1 MISAVC
7 AVPRGACAPQPRAA
21 KGGAAD
27 SDAEDDAVRASDAV
41 FLAGR
46 TEDDFSCVEMYVYDD
61 EQGSLYVHHD
71 VRLEA
76 FPLALAFLQHGSAG
90 ARVAVGTMEPRIDV
104 WDLDVMEPAA
114 PVASLGGDAP
124 TAAGRKAPRPTPG
137 AHGDAVLSV
146 SWRRHSPTVL
156 ASGSAD
162 RTVKLWDLNARA
174 CAVTWTHHGDRVSS
188 VAWHPAEPACL
199 ATGGHDGRLAVRDAR
214 RATAGATFAAGG
226 RVEQVAW
233 DPFVATTL
241 VAGDETGGV
250 VAFDVRAAAAPL
262 WSLRA
267 HGAAA
272 SAVCFSETAAGLLA
286 TASAD
291 ASVKLW
297 DCGGAPGPPAP
308 VAARDL
314 AVGELFA
321 LAFDAADPLVL
332 VAAGAGGSVA
342 LWDAAGDDGAAA
354 AWLAAQG

>member
-7 AVPRGACAPQPRAA
+7 AVPRGACAPQPRAT

-174 CAVTWTHHGDRVSS
+174 CAVTWPHHGDDEQRV
-188 VAWHPAEPACL
+188 AHEQL
-199 ATGGHDGRLAVRDAR
+199 RH
-214 RATAGATFAAGG
+214 
-226 RVEQVAW
+226 VE
-233 DPFVATTL
+233 D
-241 VAGDETGGV
+241 
-250 VAFDVRAAAAPL
+250 
-262 WSLRA
+262 
-267 HGAAA
+267 
-272 SAVCFSETAAGLLA
+272 
-286 TASAD
+286 
-291 ASVKLW
+291 
-297 DCGGAPGPPAP
+297 
-308 VAARDL
+308 
-314 AVGELFA
+314 
-321 LAFDAADPLVL
+321 
-332 VAAGAGGSVA
+332 
-342 LWDAAGDDGAAA
+342 
-354 AWLAAQG
+354 

>member
-1 MISAVC
+1 M
-7 AVPRGACAPQPRAA
+7 
-21 KGGAAD
+21 
-27 SDAEDDAVRASDAV
+27 

-146 SWRRHSPTVL
+146 SWRRHADGL

-174 CAVTWTHHGDRVSS
+174 CARGVDAPRRPRVERAAPAPTRASSAGASTHAETRRRSRGTRPSP
-188 VAWHPAEPACL
+188 PASPRA
-199 ATGGHDGRLAVRDAR
+199 ATTAASRCATRDAR
-214 RATAGATFAAGG
+214 RRARRSPREAASSRSRGTRSSRRRSWRRRDRRRRRVRRPRG
-226 RVEQVAW
+226 RRA
-233 DPFVATTL
+233 AL
-241 VAGDETGGV
+241 VASGARGGP
-250 VAFDVRAAAAPL
+250 RPP
-262 WSLRA
+262 S
-267 HGAAA
+267 G
-272 SAVCFSETAAGLLA
+272 FSETAAGLLA

>member
-1 MISAVC
+1 MISAMC

-162 RTVKLWDLNARA
+162 KNLK
-174 CAVTWTHHGDRVSS
+174 
-188 VAWHPAEPACL
+188 
-199 ATGGHDGRLAVRDAR
+199 
-214 RATAGATFAAGG
+214 
-226 RVEQVAW
+226 
-233 DPFVATTL
+233 
-241 VAGDETGGV
+241 
-250 VAFDVRAAAAPL
+250 
-262 WSLRA
+262 
-267 HGAAA
+267 A
-272 SAVCFSETAAGLLA
+272 SG
-286 TASAD
+286 
-291 ASVKLW
+291 
-297 DCGGAPGPPAP
+297 
-308 VAARDL
+308 
-314 AVGELFA
+314 
-321 LAFDAADPLVL
+321 
-332 VAAGAGGSVA
+332 
-342 LWDAAGDDGAAA
+342 
-354 AWLAAQG
+354 

>member
-124 TAAGRKAPRPTPG
+124 TAAGRKAPRPRRARTATPCCPSR
-137 AHGDAVLSV
+137 GDAT
-146 SWRRHSPTVL
+146 RR
-156 ASGSAD
+156 
-162 RTVKLWDLNARA
+162 R
-174 CAVTWTHHGDRVSS
+174 SS
-188 VAWHPAEPACL
+188 
-199 ATGGHDGRLAVRDAR
+199 
-214 RATAGATFAAGG
+214 
-226 RVEQVAW
+226 
-233 DPFVATTL
+233 
-241 VAGDETGGV
+241 
-250 VAFDVRAAAAPL
+250 
-262 WSLRA
+262 
-267 HGAAA
+267 
-272 SAVCFSETAAGLLA
+272 
-286 TASAD
+286 
-291 ASVKLW
+291 
-297 DCGGAPGPPAP
+297 PPAP
-308 VAARDL
+308 RTAPSSS
-314 AVGELFA
+314 GI
-321 LAFDAADPLVL
+321 
-332 VAAGAGGSVA
+332 
-342 LWDAAGDDGAAA
+342 
-354 AWLAAQG
+354 

>member
-146 SWRRHSPTVL
+146 SWRRHSPPVTCTPL
-156 ASGSAD
+156 ALPCSA
-162 RTVKLWDLNARA
+162 
-174 CAVTWTHHGDRVSS
+174 
-188 VAWHPAEPACL
+188 
-199 ATGGHDGRLAVRDAR
+199 
-214 RATAGATFAAGG
+214 
-226 RVEQVAW
+226 
-233 DPFVATTL
+233 
-241 VAGDETGGV
+241 
-250 VAFDVRAAAAPL
+250 
-262 WSLRA
+262 SLRG
-267 HGAAA
+267 HHRA
-272 SAVCFSETAAGLLA
+272 SYHNTKKE
-286 TASAD
+286 AS
-291 ASVKLW
+291 S
-297 DCGGAPGPPAP
+297 
-308 VAARDL
+308 
-314 AVGELFA
+314 GEFA
-321 LAFDAADPLVL
+321 MLCIRSTLICCSRAKTT
-332 VAAGAGGSVA
+332 
-342 LWDAAGDDGAAA
+342 
-354 AWLAAQG
+354 